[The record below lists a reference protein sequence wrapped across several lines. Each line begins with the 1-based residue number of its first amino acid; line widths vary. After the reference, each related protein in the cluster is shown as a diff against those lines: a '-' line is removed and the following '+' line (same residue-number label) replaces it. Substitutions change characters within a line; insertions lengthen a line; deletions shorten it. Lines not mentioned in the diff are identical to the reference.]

1 MNEQSPGKPETSGWF
16 EIRIEGHLEP
26 RWLAWFGAEQL
37 EKADDGTTILR
48 GHMADQAQLH
58 GLLQKIRDMGLP
70 LVSLAH
76 LDEYQPA
83 PLKNP

>member
-1 MNEQSPGKPETSGWF
+1 MSEPTPGEPGSGWF

-26 RWLAWFGAEQL
+26 RWLAWFGADQL

-48 GHMADQAQLH
+48 GQMTDQTQLH

-70 LVSLAH
+70 LVSFIH
-76 LDEYQPA
+76 LDHQPA

>member
-1 MNEQSPGKPETSGWF
+1 MSEPKAGRHDNPGWF

-26 RWLAWFGAEQL
+26 RWLAWLEAEQL

-48 GHMADQAQLH
+48 GPITDQAQLH

-76 LDEYQPA
+76 LEHQPA
-83 PLKNP
+83 PPKKP